1 MKFRTDFVTNSS
13 SSSFIIAY
21 KPFIIDEETL
31 QKYPFLNTI
40 NNIIYNILDMDDSID
55 TYSATELKTEGE
67 IIDYMFDNYALG
79 TNEKVKDELL
89 KYLND
94 GYKIYEKEIGDMN
107 QGLKDLLYSIEND
120 NFKVVFAEY

>member
-120 NFKVVFAEY
+120 NL

>member
-67 IIDYMFDNYALG
+67 IIDYMKENYALG

>member
-1 MKFRTDFVTNSS
+1 
-13 SSSFIIAY
+13 
-21 KPFIIDEETL
+21 
-31 QKYPFLNTI
+31 
-40 NNIIYNILDMDDSID
+40 MDDSID

-79 TNEKVKDELL
+79 TNEKIKDELL

>member
-55 TYSATELKTEGE
+55 TYSATELKSEGE

-79 TNEKVKDELL
+79 TNEKIKDELL

>member
-94 GYKIYEKEIGDMN
+94 GYKIYEKEICDMN

>member
-79 TNEKVKDELL
+79 TNEKIKDELL

>member
-107 QGLKDLLYSIEND
+107 QGLKDLLYLIEND

>member
-79 TNEKVKDELL
+79 TNEKIKEKLL

>member
-67 IIDYMFDNYALG
+67 IINYMFDNYALG

>member
-40 NNIIYNILDMDDSID
+40 NNIIYNILDMDDID

-79 TNEKVKDELL
+79 TNEKIKDELL

>member
-31 QKYPFLNTI
+31 QKYPFLNII

>member
-55 TYSATELKTEGE
+55 TYSATELKSEGE

>member
-40 NNIIYNILDMDDSID
+40 NNIIYNILDMDDTID

>member
-55 TYSATELKTEGE
+55 NYSATELKTEGE